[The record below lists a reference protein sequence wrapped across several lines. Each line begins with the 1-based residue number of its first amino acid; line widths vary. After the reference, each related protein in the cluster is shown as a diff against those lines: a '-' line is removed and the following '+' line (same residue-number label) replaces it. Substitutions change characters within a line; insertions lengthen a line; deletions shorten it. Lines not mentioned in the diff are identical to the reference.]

1 MMTPCARRRR
11 SWRVTRADAA
21 RACWDLGGREEAAK
35 VAVAKAGGRKLAAAD
50 SGEKRHVV
58 GVTDAQGADTAP
70 AVGDRPGHLR
80 WRAGRLATRVG
91 GRGFA

>member
-1 MMTPCARRRR
+1 
-11 SWRVTRADAA
+11 VTRADAA

-50 SGEKRHVV
+50 SGERRHVV

-70 AVGDRPGHLR
+70 AVSARAKPSLRPSQAVDDRTPCGTSSTRCPGR
-80 WRAGRLATRVG
+80 SP
-91 GRGFA
+91 

>member
-1 MMTPCARRRR
+1 M
-11 SWRVTRADAA
+11 TRADAA

-91 GRGFA
+91 GRGLA